1 MNFSSILTSS
11 QVRSAKLAIW
21 YTLYK
26 LSTDRGSSTR
36 NQIYTPT
43 LGSIFMLGDVLLV
56 LNATLINISLNGQ
69 FYGGESGEK
78 HRFPNFTIP
87 FSCNVVASI

>member
-1 MNFSSILTSS
+1 
-11 QVRSAKLAIW
+11 
-21 YTLYK
+21 
-26 LSTDRGSSTR
+26 
-36 NQIYTPT
+36 
-43 LGSIFMLGDVLLV
+43 MLGDMLLV

>member
-1 MNFSSILTSS
+1 VAL
-11 QVRSAKLAIW
+11 Q
-21 YTLYK
+21 
-26 LSTDRGSSTR
+26 TR

-87 FSCNVVASI
+87 FSCNVVASIYYLATTGNRTYNCSGASRHDRK